1 MKNRCED
8 KRITQNQKKYCYW
21 NSLNCHK
28 MLIFKLLDIKIFKTM
43 QSIVDNRMLGYSK
56 TAI

>member
-1 MKNRCED
+1 
-8 KRITQNQKKYCYW
+8 
-21 NSLNCHK
+21 

-56 TAI
+56 TVI